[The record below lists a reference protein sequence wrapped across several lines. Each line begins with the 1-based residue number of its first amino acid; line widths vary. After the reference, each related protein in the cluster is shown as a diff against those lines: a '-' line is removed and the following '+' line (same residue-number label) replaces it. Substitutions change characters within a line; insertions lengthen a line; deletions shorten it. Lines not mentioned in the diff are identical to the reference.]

1 MVLAAGCERG
11 SVDDTSWHTEAGYRW
26 RELPPARG
34 DQPGFTR
41 MEATGIRFQNTV
53 SDSSLLRNRMLG
65 QGAGIALGDVDG
77 DGLVDVFL
85 ARTEGCSALYRNR
98 GSWKFDDI
106 TTTAGVGAC
115 DRNSTGTALAD
126 IDGDGDLD
134 LVLVATRG
142 PNAIFVNDGKA
153 HFTERRDL
161 GLDATGKG
169 GATVT
174 LADVDGDGMLD
185 LYVANYK
192 PYSLD
197 DSLPPQQRAFSQ
209 MVRQTG
215 PNQFEIVPEHRTEY
229 KLVKRP
235 DMGGLRMTARGAVD
249 DFYRNAGGRFTRVS
263 MASDAFR
270 DATGKP
276 LA

>member
-1 MVLAAGCERG
+1 M
-11 SVDDTSWHTEAGYRW
+11 
-26 RELPPARG
+26 
-34 DQPGFTR
+34 
-41 MEATGIRFQNTV
+41 
-53 SDSSLLRNRMLG
+53 
-65 QGAGIALGDVDG
+65 
-77 DGLVDVFL
+77 
-85 ARTEGCSALYRNR
+85 
-98 GSWKFDDI
+98 
-106 TTTAGVGAC
+106 
-115 DRNSTGTALAD
+115 
-126 IDGDGDLD
+126 
-134 LVLVATRG
+134 LVATRG

-169 GATVT
+169 GTTVT
-174 LADVDGDGMLD
+174 LADVDGDGTLD

-197 DSLPPQQRAFSQ
+197 DSLPPQQRAFNQ

-229 KLVKRP
+229 KLVMRP
-235 DMGGLRMTARGAVD
+235 DMGGLRMTARGAAD

-270 DATGKP
+270 DADGQAAGRGAGVVRVRREVRGSERRWGARSLSRQRLRGPRPALVSTTAAAASGSPTGP
-276 LA
+276 PSAS